1 MKESD
6 VAGGAAQEVGAAP
19 GGIGNRRGR
28 SSPGDADAGGA
39 REQELQLA
47 GGARNRTA
55 GGRAAHGISGGED
68 AVQP

>member
-6 VAGGAAQEVGAAP
+6 VAEGAAQVVGAAP

-47 GGARNRTA
+47 GGAQNRAAGGAGGARNR
-55 GGRAAHGISGGED
+55 RR
-68 AVQP
+68 